1 MVLPFNQANEKG
13 RWSCKFA
20 PHIYLVF
27 GKDDRG
33 RAIEMEL
40 HQVTPLPR
48 KTAVADTAAGVPAD
62 LAPYVGT
69 YLLAAA
75 NAEFNV
81 LVQNGL
87 LAVYDPL
94 EKATITLQPPGA
106 DGGWRED
113 KSTIFFEKDGQGKVT
128 AMRID
133 GFDRFQRGEIAAST
147 IEQTVQAQGL
157 EAGLRQYSV
166 LKAAGR
172 KDVFFNESSF
182 NQLAYRYLA
191 AGKLN
196 EAIAVFT
203 LNVQAYPR
211 SFNVYDS
218 LAEACMKNNQNDLA
232 VENFKKSLQLNPKNE
247 NARKML
253 EKLGAR

>member
-1 MVLPFNQANEKG
+1 MVLPFNPADEKG
-13 RWSCKFA
+13 RWLCKFA
-20 PHIYLVF
+20 PSLYVAF
-27 GKDDRG
+27 KKDDRG

-48 KTAVADTAAGVPAD
+48 KTAVADIAAGVPAD

-75 NAEFNV
+75 NAEFKV
-81 LVQNGL
+81 FVQDGR
-87 LAVYDPL
+87 LAVYDPMKKETVL
-94 EKATITLQPPGA
+94 LRLPGA
-106 DGGWRED
+106 DGGWSED

-133 GFDRFQRGEIAAST
+133 GFDRFQPGEMAAST
-147 IEQTVQAQGL
+147 IEQTILLQGL

-166 LKAAGR
+166 LKATGR

-182 NQLAYRYLA
+182 NQLGYRYLT
-191 AGKLN
+191 AGKLG
-196 EAIAVFT
+196 EAIAVFK
-203 LNVQAYPR
+203 LNVEAYPQ

-218 LAEACMKNNQNDLA
+218 LGEAYMKNSQNGLA
-232 VENFKKSLQLNPKNE
+232 GENFKKSLQLNPKNE

-253 EKLGAR
+253 EKLEGQ